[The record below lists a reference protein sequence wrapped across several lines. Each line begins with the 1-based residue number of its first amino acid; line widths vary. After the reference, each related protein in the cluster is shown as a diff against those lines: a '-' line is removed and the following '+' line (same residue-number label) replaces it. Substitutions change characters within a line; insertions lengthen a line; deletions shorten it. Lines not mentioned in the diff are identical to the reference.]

1 MVEYVWKNYLVEFT
15 KYGKRRVESLTYLD
29 VVGEPE
35 RRIGD
40 AVTVR
45 VNGQKRLGIVLGVG

>member
-1 MVEYVWKNYLVEFT
+1 MTEYIWRNYLVEFT

-40 AVTVR
+40 AVTVV
-45 VNGQKRLGIVLGVG
+45 VNNQKRLGIVLGIG

>member
-1 MVEYVWKNYLVEFT
+1 MPEYIWRNYLVEFT

-40 AVTVR
+40 AVTVV
-45 VNGQKRLGIVLGVG
+45 VNNQKRLGIVLGIG

>member
-1 MVEYVWKNYLVEFT
+1 MTEYIWRNYLVEFT
-15 KYGKRRVESLTYLD
+15 KYGKRVVKSLTYLD

-40 AVTVR
+40 AVTVV
-45 VNGQKRLGIVLGVG
+45 VNKQKRLGIVLGVG